1 MEVDKRNGMEG
12 EDAMSWMQII
22 KVIPQLMEHPEDCP
36 KGQRW
41 CPKCQMCEP
50 LDIWRKHNEL
60 V

>member
-1 MEVDKRNGMEG
+1 
-12 EDAMSWMQII
+12 MSWMQII

-36 KGQRW
+36 EGQRW